1 MTKNDLLSK
10 FKERKYLV
18 TMGCGSISKMFGVSI
33 ELAKECKAIT
43 RSNLNKFGTTYHPKE
58 VAFKK
63 VPNVKLPKILIFDIE
78 TSPAISYHFGM
89 FNINLSLDQI
99 IEYPIMLTWSAKW
112 LFSDEVLSD
121 RVTVDEVLAR
131 DDKRISKSIWELM
144 CEADIVVAHYGD
156 RFDIP
161 MLNSRFIMNG
171 FPPPTNF
178 TSIDTK
184 SIASQNFKFISNKL
198 DALAIYFG
206 FAKKLHTDFMLWR
219 RCMEGEEL
227 AIQEMLTYN
236 KRDVTLLEEVY
247 LKLRPYAK
255 RHPNVGLYIES
266 EEPVCSHCGSSH
278 LEFASEY
285 YTQTN
290 KYKVY
295 RCDCGALSRVR
306 QSSTDKKV
314 RNNLTVSLGK

>member
-1 MTKNDLLSK
+1 MTREEIISMFKTKPYLLDMGAKKIAYQLKSNVDDVRIARASVRKNT
-10 FKERKYLV
+10 KE
-18 TMGCGSISKMFGVSI
+18 
-33 ELAKECKAIT
+33 
-43 RSNLNKFGTTYHPKE
+43 FGTTYHPKE
-58 VAFKK
+58 VAFKQAE
-63 VPNVKLPKILIFDIE
+63 NKLPKILIFDIE
-78 TSPAISYHFGM
+78 SSPAVSYHFGM
-89 FNINLSLDQI
+89 HNINLSLDQI
-99 IEYPIMLTWSAKW
+99 IEYPIMLTWAAKW
-112 LFSDEVLSD
+112 LFSDEVMSD
-121 RVTVDEVLAR
+121 RLTTGEAIRR
-131 DDKRISKSIWELM
+131 DDSRIVGSIWELM

-161 MLNSRFIMNG
+161 MLNSRFIING

-219 RCMEGEEL
+219 RCMEGEESAL
-227 AIQEMLTYN
+227 QEMLTYN

-266 EEPVCSHCGSSH
+266 DEPVCSHCGGDH
-278 LEFASEY
+278 LAPVSEY

-295 RCDCGALSRVR
+295 RCSCGALSRVR
-306 QSSTDKKV
+306 QSSTSKSSRK
-314 RNNLTVSLGK
+314 NLTVSLGR

>member
-1 MTKNDLLSK
+1 MTKEEVIAV
-10 FKERKYLV
+10 FKEKSYLLE
-18 TMGCGSISKMFGVSI
+18 MGAFKISKQLKTDVNI
-33 ELAKECKAIT
+33 IREARAIVRKNIKE
-43 RSNLNKFGTTYHPKE
+43 FVTTYHPKE

-63 VPNVKLPKILIFDIE
+63 PVNIKLPKILIFDIE

-112 LFSDEVLSD
+112 LFSDEVMCD
-121 RVTVDEVLAR
+121 RVTVEEVLSR
-131 DDKRISKSIWELM
+131 DDKRITESIWKLM
-144 CEADIVVAHYGD
+144 CEADMVVAHYGD

-314 RNNLTVSLGK
+314 RNNLTISLGR